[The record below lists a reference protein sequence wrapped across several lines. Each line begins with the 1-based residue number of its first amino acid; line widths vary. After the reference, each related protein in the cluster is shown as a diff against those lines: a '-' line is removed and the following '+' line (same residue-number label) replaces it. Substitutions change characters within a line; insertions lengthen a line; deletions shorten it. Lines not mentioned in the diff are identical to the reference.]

1 MVITF
6 VTPATCFP
14 KWREHVNCVGY
25 PRLKTFD
32 SDSSHFPEEKVMQ
45 DVYQQIEQDT
55 KALIALSK
63 HADSLTV
70 SADAWTRGHGK
81 HCREL
86 ATPYPS
92 QVLQLDQTAQTAI
105 GSNWN
110 CNIKIKTR
118 PLQPLKLNFCWSKNT
133 YTHMAKND

>member
-14 KWREHVNCVGY
+14 KWRKHVNCVGY

-32 SDSSHFPEEKVMQ
+32 SDSSHFPEEKVMK

-55 KALIALSK
+55 KALIALAE
-63 HADSLTV
+63 HADSLTP
-70 SADAWTRGHGK
+70 WTQGHGE

-86 ATPYPS
+86 VTPHRLRRFS
-92 QVLQLDQTAQTAI
+92 
-105 GSNWN
+105 
-110 CNIKIKTR
+110 
-118 PLQPLKLNFCWSKNT
+118 
-133 YTHMAKND
+133 